1 MRIRP
6 FNYLIVVSKIYLN
19 QASKI
24 NTNKTNKLIKLILSK
39 LNLSIFILLAK
50 EYLKCYDQVVEIFLR
65 LPDTHTEKGIP
76 K

>member
-65 LPDTHTEKGIP
+65 LPDTHTETGIP